1 MKFRIY
7 ALTALLC
14 CMILTGCVE
23 AGASTPP
30 EPVQLPEGPANT
42 TAYSLSDIPA
52 HIKILF
58 ISTICD
64 ISGKITQ
71 LFPISNRVTP
81 HRYPYQTCQTRLTR
95 LTSSTNL

>member
-52 HIKILF
+52 YTGDAYVAQIGRA
-58 ISTICD
+58 SCRE
-64 ISGKITQ
+64 
-71 LFPISNRVTP
+71 RV
-81 HRYPYQTCQTRLTR
+81 YVLV
-95 LTSSTNL
+95 